1 MSICS
6 RSRSVARPLIVWLV
20 ATGAAAALARLA
32 APDLIAPAPRD
43 DFAGLFVTG
52 CAVAA
57 LVASAWLWLV
67 TTSVVLDV
75 VRDRHPARPG
85 RGVLGR
91 LVLAACGVAVLA
103 GTAAPAGAAPHPVSP
118 LDGLP
123 LPDRAVGAAAPHHP
137 APGHADGRR
146 PTTVRVR
153 PGDSLWLIAER
164 ALGPGAGEARVAAY
178 WPRIQARNAAVIG
191 DDPDLIRPDQRL
203 HLPPTHEE

>member
-6 RSRSVARPLIVWLV
+6 RSRSAARPGLVWLAV
-20 ATGAAAALARLA
+20 TAAAAALARVAVPVLS
-32 APDLIAPAPRD
+32 APTAGD
-43 DFAGLFVTG
+43 DFAGLLVTG

-57 LVASAWLWLV
+57 LVAAGWLWLV

-75 VRDRHPARPG
+75 VRERHAVRPG
-85 RGVLGR
+85 AGVVRR
-91 LVLAACGVAVLA
+91 LVLVACGAAVLA
-103 GTAAPAGAAPHPVSP
+103 GTAAPAGASPHPVSP

-137 APGHADGRR
+137 APAHAAGRQ
-146 PTTVRVR
+146 PATVRVR

-164 ALGPGAGEARVAAY
+164 ALGPRATDARVAAY

-203 HLPPTHEE
+203 QLPPTHQE